1 MLKQLLTTVLLG
13 ILLID
18 AQAQSLTPPAGT
30 FRLGISKGNESHWLK
45 PKEKVEGIHFQ
56 WKALPDSHGFILEV
70 EVTSTSKADK
80 LFWSFGDCQPD
91 SDINVFSV
99 EGQAFTCY
107 YGESMKLRTLQAVTP
122 SDDIRLSNGHKD
134 ETPLMLYESGKRTDR
149 PVLAG
154 RYGELHKP
162 VLIMSEYS
170 LKERVQMLT
179 SSLVYGGPMTFEQI
193 KKLDWLK
200 NTSEYGILFYLRE
213 AERYEWIKTKCFSG
227 DKPNIYSATAKGRRM
242 AEVRD

>member
-154 RYGELHKP
+154 RCNLSPPPSQEKDTKP
-162 VLIMSEYS
+162 FRLYFCFYEQNEKADYNYY
-170 LKERVQMLT
+170 ML
-179 SSLVYGGPMTFEQI
+179 PDIFAKI
-193 KKLDWLK
+193 DKK
-200 NTSEYGILFYLRE
+200 
-213 AERYEWIKTKCFSG
+213 
-227 DKPNIYSATAKGRRM
+227 
-242 AEVRD
+242 